1 MEVPLTALVEA
12 AGATG
17 DCALYPTPGDP
28 ATMEPLVAET
38 VRIPETDADEREI
51 PLVWEAT
58 ISQVVEPR
66 RLNPVCGPM
75 AEG

>member
-1 MEVPLTALVEA
+1 
-12 AGATG
+12 
-17 DCALYPTPGDP
+17 
-28 ATMEPLVAET
+28 MEPLVAET